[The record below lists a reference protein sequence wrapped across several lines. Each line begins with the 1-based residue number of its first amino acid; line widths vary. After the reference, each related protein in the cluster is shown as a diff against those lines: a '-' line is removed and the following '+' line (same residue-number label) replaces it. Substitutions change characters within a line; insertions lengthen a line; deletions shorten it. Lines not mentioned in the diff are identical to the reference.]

1 MLNYSIKKC
10 FMKIENIVLEFKY
23 SRDELKK
30 GMAMVETWLIGLG
43 DWESGVEFMKEKI
56 LQTEK

>member
-1 MLNYSIKKC
+1 
-10 FMKIENIVLEFKY
+10 MKIENIVLEFKY

-43 DWESGVEFMKEKI
+43 DWESGVEFMKEKL